1 MAHVIGI
8 DIGGTFTD
16 AFLADE
22 GGRVAAAKT
31 PSTPP
36 DFSRGFLDVLDD
48 LAATL
53 GTDVS
58 TLLAGTDYIVHGT
71 TSTLNALVTGDVA
84 TVGFLTTRGHADSI
98 AIMNLEGR
106 YAGLGSD
113 EVQDMVRTNKP
124 APLVPPHL
132 VREIDERIDHKGA
145 VVVTL
150 DEEGT
155 RRAVRELVEAGAQAI
170 AVSLLWSFRNPEHE
184 QRDGQ
189 IVAEEAPDLYVALSS
204 DVSPRIREYARS
216 ATTIMNTQVGP
227 RLRDYLA
234 PLEAELRSRGFSGSL
249 LIMQG
254 TGGCV
259 DSSVAP
265 SRAITTIGSVL
276 NGGVVGSTRLADEL
290 GHRNVISTDMGGTIF
305 LAGLVVD
312 GKPVSTTSTVL
323 NQYQLNVPMV
333 DVHTIGAGG
342 GAIAW
347 LDAGRN
353 LRVGPRSAGARPGP
367 ACYGEGGTEP
377 TVTDVDLLLGIIN
390 PDNFLGGRKKLSRE
404 LAAEAVRTR
413 LAEPLGMSV
422 DDAAAAV
429 YAIQNAQTAD
439 LVRKVV
445 VTSGQDPRDFVLY
458 AFGGAAPMHCAS
470 YAADLEV
477 AEVVVPL
484 GPTAAVFSAYGL
496 AASDI
501 VLTAE
506 LSSPTNFPPAPD
518 QFNGAFA
525 QLRGELDARLADQ
538 GLKFA
543 SVGYRNEA
551 DLRYTMQLAE
561 GEAPVPGGGLDEAG
575 LEALATTFGE
585 LYERLYGKG
594 AGFAE
599 AGLQLIT
606 YRTQAVGELSIRPR
620 LAEVG
625 VASGD
630 AQPSK
635 HRRVFLDARRGWQDG
650 DIYDYRDLAAGHEI
664 KGPAVVEAPT
674 TTVALPEGCVVRV
687 YRLGN
692 LVIRYTLARTEKHRN
707 PSSPSPVPRSSPTAP
722 RPRRRRA

>member
-16 AFLADE
+16 AFVADE
-22 GGRVAAAKT
+22 NGRVAATKT

-36 DFSRGFLDVLDD
+36 DFSQGFLAVLDE

-53 GTDVS
+53 GLETA
-58 TLLAGTDYIVHGT
+58 TLLADTSYIVHGT

-124 APLVPPHL
+124 APLVPPQL

-145 VVVTL
+145 VVVPL

-155 RRAVRELVEAGAQAI
+155 REAIRELVAAGAQAI
-170 AVSLLWSFRNPEHE
+170 AVSLLWSFRNPAHE
-184 QRDGQ
+184 KRVGEL
-189 IVAEEAPDLYVALSS
+189 IAEEAPELYVALSS

-227 RLRDYLA
+227 RLRDYLR
-234 PLEAELRSRGFSGSL
+234 PLEADLRERGFSGSL
-249 LIMQG
+249 LVMQG
-254 TGGCV
+254 SGGCV
-259 DSSVAP
+259 DSSIAP

-276 NGGVVGSTRLADEL
+276 TGGVVGCTRLAGEL
-290 GHRNVISTDMGGTIF
+290 GHRNVISTDMGGTTF

-312 GKPVSTTSTVL
+312 GEPVSTTSTVL
-323 NQYQLNVPMV
+323 NQYQLSIPMV
-333 DVHTIGAGG
+333 DVHTIGSGG

-404 LAAEAVRTR
+404 LAAEAVRTH

-445 VTSGQDPRDFVLY
+445 VTSGEDPRDFVLY

-470 YAADLEV
+470 YAADLEI

-501 VLTAE
+501 ILTAE
-506 LSSPTNFPPAPD
+506 LSAPTNFPPPPEH
-518 QFNGAFA
+518 FNEAFR
-525 QLRGELDARLADQ
+525 QLRQELEGRLTEQ
-538 GLKFA
+538 GLRFA
-543 SVGYRNEA
+543 DVGYRNEA
-551 DLRYTMQLAE
+551 DMRYTMQLAE
-561 GEAPVPGGGLDEAG
+561 VETPVPAGDLDDEGLAG
-575 LEALATTFGE
+575 VAKAFGD

-606 YRTQAVGELSIRPR
+606 YRTRAIGELPIRPR
-620 LAEVG
+620 LGEVAP
-625 VASGD
+625 ASGD
-630 AQPSK
+630 AVPG
-635 HRRVFLDARRGWQDG
+635 HARRVFLDARRGWQDA
-650 DIYDYRDLAAGHEI
+650 DIYDYRVLAAGHEL

-674 TTVALPEGCVVRV
+674 TTVALPEGCVGRV
-687 YRLGN
+687 DRLGN
-692 LVIRYTLARTEKHRN
+692 LVIRYTQA
-707 PSSPSPVPRSSPTAP
+707 
-722 RPRRRRA
+722 

>member
-1 MAHVIGI
+1 MAVVSDDKEAAVAYIIGI

-16 AFLADE
+16 AFAASE
-22 GGRVAAAKT
+22 SGRVAATKT

-36 DFSRGFLDVLDD
+36 DFSQGFLSALDELAD
-48 LAATL
+48 LL
-53 GTDVS
+53 GVS
-58 TLLAGTDYIVHGT
+58 KRELLADTHYIVHGT

-84 TVGFLTTRGHADSI
+84 TVGFLTTRGHAGSI

-106 YAGLGSD
+106 YAGLGLD
-113 EVQDMVRTNKP
+113 QVQDMVLTNKP
-124 APLVPPHL
+124 KPLVPPQL
-132 VREIDERIDHKGA
+132 IRELDERIDHKGA
-145 VVVTL
+145 EVVAL
-150 DEEGT
+150 DEAGT
-155 RRAVRELVEAGAQAI
+155 RTAIRELVAAGAQAI
-170 AVSLLWSFRNPEHE
+170 AVSLLWSFRNDAHE
-184 QRDGQ
+184 RRVGQ
-189 IVAEEAPDLYVALSS
+189 LITEEAPDLYVALSC

-227 RLRDYLA
+227 PLRDYLR
-234 PLEAELRSRGFSGSL
+234 PLEAELRERGFAGSL
-249 LIMQG
+249 LVMQG
-254 TGGCV
+254 SGGCV
-259 DSSVAP
+259 DSSDAP

-276 NGGVVGSTRLADEL
+276 TGGVVGCTRMAEAL
-290 GHRNVISTDMGGTIF
+290 GHRNVISTDMGGTTF

-312 GKPVSTTSTVL
+312 GEPVATTSTVL

-347 LDAGRN
+347 IDAGRN

-377 TVTDVDLLLGIIN
+377 TVSDVDLLLGIIN
-390 PDNFLGGRKKLSRE
+390 PDNFLGGRKKLSKD
-404 LAAEAVRTR
+404 LAAEAVRTH
-413 LAEPLGMSV
+413 LAEPLGLSV

-458 AFGGAAPMHCAS
+458 AFGGAGPMHCAS

-484 GPTAAVFSAYGL
+484 GATAAVFSAYGL

-506 LSSPTNFPPAPD
+506 LSSPSNFPAPVEE
-518 QFNGAFA
+518 FNAAFA
-525 QLRGELDARLADQ
+525 HLRSELEDRLAAQ
-538 GLKFA
+538 KLHFA
-543 SVGYRNEA
+543 EVGYRNEA
-551 DLRYTMQLAE
+551 DMRYTLQLAE
-561 GEAPVPGGGLDEAG
+561 VATPVPTEPVDVAG
-575 LEALATTFGE
+575 LQGIGNGFGE

-594 AGFAE
+594 SGFAE

-606 YRTQAVGELSIRPR
+606 YRTQAVGVLPIRPL
-620 LAEVG
+620 LAEINPG
-625 VASGD
+625 AGD
-630 AQPSK
+630 PKPAGT
-635 HRRVFLDARRGWQDG
+635 RRVFLDARRGWQDA
-650 DIYDYRDLAAGHEI
+650 DIYDYRDLAAGHEL

-674 TTVALPEGCVVRV
+674 TTVALPEGRIGRV
-687 YRLGN
+687 DRLGN
-692 LVIRYTLARTEKHRN
+692 LVIRYTPA
-707 PSSPSPVPRSSPTAP
+707 
-722 RPRRRRA
+722 

>member
-16 AFLADE
+16 AFVADE
-22 GGRVAAAKT
+22 HGRVAGTKT

-36 DFSRGFLDVLDD
+36 DFSQGFLAVLDE
-48 LAATL
+48 LATTL
-53 GTDVS
+53 GIETRE
-58 TLLAGTDYIVHGT
+58 LLADTNYIVHGT

-124 APLVPPHL
+124 APLVPPEL
-132 VREIDERIDHKGA
+132 IREIDERVDHKGA
-145 VVVTL
+145 VVVPL
-150 DEEGT
+150 DEDGT
-155 RRAVRELVEAGAQAI
+155 RKAIRELIGAGAQAI
-170 AVSLLWSFRNPEHE
+170 AVSLLWSFRNPAHE
-184 QRDGQ
+184 KRIGE
-189 IVAEEAPDLYVALSS
+189 IIAEEAPGLYVALSS

-227 RLRDYLA
+227 RLRDYLR
-234 PLEAELRSRGFSGSL
+234 PLEAELRARGFTGSL
-249 LIMQG
+249 LVMQG
-254 TGGCV
+254 SGGCV

-276 NGGVVGSTRLADEL
+276 TGGVVGCQRLAHEL
-290 GHRNVISTDMGGTIF
+290 GHRNVISTDMGGTTF

-312 GKPVSTTSTVL
+312 GEPVSTTSTVL

-377 TVTDVDLLLGIIN
+377 TLTDVDLLLGIIN
-390 PDNFLGGRKKLSRE
+390 PDNFLGGRKHLSRE
-404 LAAEAVRTR
+404 LAAEAVRTHI
-413 LAEPLGMSV
+413 AEPLGMSV
-422 DDAAAAV
+422 DEAAAAV

-445 VTSGQDPRDFVLY
+445 VTSGQDPRDFVVY

-470 YAADLEV
+470 YAADLEIG
-477 AEVVVPL
+477 EVVVPL

-506 LSSPTNFPPAPD
+506 LSNPTNFPPPED

-525 QLRGELDARLADQ
+525 ELREELEGRLSEQ
-538 GLKFA
+538 GLRFA
-543 SVGYRNEA
+543 EVTFRNEV
-551 DLRYTMQLAE
+551 DMRYTMQLAE
-561 GEAPVPGGGLDEAG
+561 VETPVPGGELDAA
-575 LEALATTFGE
+575 ALVQLGTAFGE

-606 YRTQAVGELSIRPR
+606 YRTRAVGELPIRPR
-620 LAEVG
+620 LGA
-625 VASGD
+625 VATATGD
-630 AQPSK
+630 PRPSAS
-635 HRRVFLDARRGWQDG
+635 RRVFLDARRGWQEAE
-650 DIYDYRDLAAGHEI
+650 IYDYRDLAAGHEV
-664 KGPAVVEAPT
+664 KGPAIVEAPT
-674 TTVALPEGCVVRV
+674 TTVALPDGCVGHVD
-687 YRLGN
+687 RLGN
-692 LVIRYTLARTEKHRN
+692 LVIRYTQA
-707 PSSPSPVPRSSPTAP
+707 
-722 RPRRRRA
+722 

>member
-16 AFLADE
+16 AFVADQN
-22 GGRVAAAKT
+22 GRVAATKT

-36 DFSRGFLDVLDD
+36 DFSQGFLAVLDE

-53 GTDVS
+53 GLETAA
-58 TLLAGTDYIVHGT
+58 LLADTSYIVHGT

-124 APLVPPHL
+124 APLVPPQL
-132 VREIDERIDHKGA
+132 VREIDERVDHKGA
-145 VVVTL
+145 VVVPL

-155 RRAVRELVEAGAQAI
+155 RQAIRELVAAGAQAI
-170 AVSLLWSFRNPEHE
+170 AVSLLWSFRNPAHE
-184 QRDGQ
+184 KRVGEL
-189 IVAEEAPDLYVALSS
+189 IAEEAPELYVALSS

-227 RLRDYLA
+227 RLRDYLR
-234 PLEAELRSRGFSGSL
+234 PLEAELRQRGFSGSL
-249 LIMQG
+249 LVMQG
-254 TGGCV
+254 SGGCV
-259 DSSVAP
+259 DSSIAP
-265 SRAITTIGSVL
+265 GRAITTIGSVL
-276 NGGVVGSTRLADEL
+276 TGGVVGCTRLAGEL
-290 GHRNVISTDMGGTIF
+290 GHRNVISTDMGGTTF

-312 GKPVSTTSTVL
+312 GEPVSTTSTVL
-323 NQYQLNVPMV
+323 NQYQLSIPMV
-333 DVHTIGAGG
+333 DVHTIGSGG

-404 LAAEAVRTR
+404 LAAEAVRTH

-445 VTSGQDPRDFVLY
+445 VTSGEDPRDFVLY

-470 YAADLEV
+470 YAADLEIG
-477 AEVVVPL
+477 EVVVPL

-501 VLTAE
+501 ILTAE
-506 LSSPTNFPPAPD
+506 LSSPTNFPPPPE
-518 QFNGAFA
+518 QFNDAFRK
-525 QLRGELDARLADQ
+525 LRQELEGRLTEQ
-538 GLKFA
+538 GLRFA
-543 SVGYRNEA
+543 DVSYRNEA

-561 GEAPVPGGGLDEAG
+561 VETPVPAGDLDDEGLADVGRA
-575 LEALATTFGE
+575 FGD
-585 LYERLYGKG
+585 LYERMYGKG

-606 YRTQAVGELSIRPR
+606 YRTRAVGELPIRPR
-620 LAEVG
+620 LGEVS
-625 VASGD
+625 AAAGD
-630 AQPSK
+630 AVPS
-635 HRRVFLDARRGWQDG
+635 HTRRVFLDARRGWQEA
-650 DIYDYRDLAAGHEI
+650 DIYDYRDLAAGHEL

-674 TTVALPEGCVVRV
+674 TTVALPEGCVGRV
-687 YRLGN
+687 DRLGN
-692 LVIRYTLARTEKHRN
+692 LVIRYTQA
-707 PSSPSPVPRSSPTAP
+707 
-722 RPRRRRA
+722 

>member
-16 AFLADE
+16 AFVADE
-22 GGRVAAAKT
+22 SGRVAASKT

-36 DFSRGFLDVLDD
+36 DFSQGFLAVLDE
-48 LAATL
+48 LAEAL
-53 GTDVS
+53 GTTTS
-58 TLLAGTDYIVHGT
+58 ALLANTSYIVHGT
-71 TSTLNALVTGDVA
+71 TSTLNSLVTGDVA

-113 EVQDMVRTNKP
+113 RVQDMVRTDKP
-124 APLVPPHL
+124 QPLVPPQL
-132 VREIDERIDHKGA
+132 VREIDERMDHKGA
-145 VVVTL
+145 EIVPL

-155 RRAVRELVEAGAQAI
+155 RRAIRELIEAGAEAI
-170 AVSLLWSFRNPEHE
+170 AVSLLWSFRAPAHE
-184 QRDGQ
+184 QRVREL
-189 IVAEEAPDLYVALSS
+189 IAEESPGTYVALSS

-227 RLRDYLA
+227 RLRDYLR
-234 PLEAELRSRGFSGSL
+234 PLEAELRSRGFAGAL
-249 LIMQG
+249 LVMQG
-254 TGGCV
+254 SGGCV
-259 DSSVAP
+259 DSSDAP

-276 NGGVVGSTRLADEL
+276 TGGVVGCTRLATEL
-290 GHRNVISTDMGGTIF
+290 GHRNVISTDMGGTTF

-312 GKPVSTTSTVL
+312 GEAVSTTSTVL

-347 LDAGRN
+347 VDAGRN

-377 TVTDVDLLLGIIN
+377 TVTDVDLLLGIVN
-390 PDNFLGGRKKLSRE
+390 PDNFLGGRKQLSAD
-404 LAAEAVRTR
+404 LAAEAVRTHI
-413 LAEPLGMSV
+413 AEPLGLSV
-422 DDAAAAV
+422 DEACAAV

-458 AFGGAAPMHCAS
+458 AYGGAGPMHCAS

-506 LSSPTNFPPAPD
+506 LSSPTNFPPPPEE
-518 QFNGAFA
+518 FNAAFG
-525 QLRGELDARLADQ
+525 QLRAELEERLSAQ
-538 GLKFA
+538 SLRF
-543 SVGYRNEA
+543 SEVGYRSEV
-551 DLRYTMQLAE
+551 DMRYTMQLAE
-561 GEAPVPGGGLDEAG
+561 VSTPVPAEELDAAGLDGVGA
-575 LEALATTFGE
+575 AFGAR
-585 LYERLYGKG
+585 YEQLYGRG
-594 AGFAE
+594 SGFAE

-606 YRTQAVGELSIRPR
+606 YRTQAVGTLPIRPR

-625 VASGD
+625 AATADPVPGSR
-630 AQPSK
+630 
-635 HRRVFLDARRGWQDG
+635 RRVFLDARRGWQDA
-650 DIYDYRDLAAGHEI
+650 DIHDYRDLAAGHEL

-674 TTVALPEGCVVRV
+674 TTVALPEGCVGRV
-687 YRLGN
+687 DRLGN
-692 LVIRYTLARTEKHRN
+692 LVIRYTQA
-707 PSSPSPVPRSSPTAP
+707 
-722 RPRRRRA
+722 

>member
-16 AFLADE
+16 AFVADE
-22 GGRVAAAKT
+22 TGRVAATKT

-36 DFSRGFLDVLDD
+36 DFSEGFLTVLDE

-53 GTDVS
+53 GIETAA
-58 TLLAGTDYIVHGT
+58 LLADTTYIVHGT

-98 AIMNLEGR
+98 SIMNLEGR

-113 EVQDMVRTNKP
+113 AVQDMVRTNKP
-124 APLVPPHL
+124 APLVPPQL

-145 VVVTL
+145 VVVPL
-150 DEEGT
+150 DEDGT
-155 RRAVRELVEAGAQAI
+155 RGAVRELVADGAQAI
-170 AVSLLWSFRNPEHE
+170 AVSLLWSFRNPAHE
-184 QRDGQ
+184 QRIGE

-227 RLRDYLA
+227 RLRDYLR
-234 PLEAELRSRGFSGSL
+234 PLEAELRQRGFAGSL
-249 LIMQG
+249 LVMQG
-254 TGGCV
+254 SGGCV

-265 SRAITTIGSVL
+265 VRAITTIGSVL
-276 NGGVVGSTRLADEL
+276 TGGVVGCTRLAGEL
-290 GHRNVISTDMGGTIF
+290 GHRNVISTDMGGTTF
-305 LAGLVVD
+305 LAGLVVN
-312 GKPVSTTSTVL
+312 GEPVSTTSAVL
-323 NQYQLNVPMV
+323 NQYQLNVPMM

-347 LDAGRN
+347 LDAGGN

-367 ACYGEGGTEP
+367 ACYGDGGTKP
-377 TVTDVDLLLGIIN
+377 TVTDVDLLLGIID
-390 PDNFLGGRKKLSRE
+390 PDNFLGGRKKLSPE
-404 LAAEAVRTR
+404 LAAEAVRTH

-422 DDAAAAV
+422 DEAAAAV

-477 AEVVVPL
+477 GEVVVPL

-506 LSSPTNFPPAPD
+506 LSSPANFPPLPD
-518 QFNGAFA
+518 EFNAAFA
-525 QLRGELDARLADQ
+525 QLRAELDARLSDQ
-538 GLKFA
+538 GLTFA

-551 DLRYTMQLAE
+551 DIRYTMQLAE
-561 GEAPVPGGGLDEAG
+561 VETPVPSGELDEAG
-575 LEALATTFGE
+575 LAGVGVAFGE

-606 YRTQAVGELSIRPR
+606 YRTRAIGELPIRPR
-620 LAEVG
+620 LREVAPAE
-625 VASGD
+625 GD
-630 AQPSK
+630 PRPATT
-635 HRRVFLDARRGWQDG
+635 RRVFLDPRRGWQDA
-650 DIYDYRDLAAGHEI
+650 DIFVYGDLAAGHEL

-674 TTVALPEGCVVRV
+674 TTVALPEGCVGRV
-687 YRLGN
+687 DRLGN
-692 LVIRYTLARTEKHRN
+692 LVIRYT
-707 PSSPSPVPRSSPTAP
+707 
-722 RPRRRRA
+722 RA